1 MISANWCYQKLP
13 TTPKLTEFNNFLL
26 VCRFLGKNLSNF
38 ISPDLKLHNRYCH
51 NENGSKGVPCTM
63 SLYTFHRKILLHF
76 DNFVSTIYF
85 HIIVTSYHRP
95 FFSVCKWK
103 NSAPF
108 LLAAFVLTTKGTEY
122 KVAFRLLTE
131 WRFPE
136 WRFSKYN

>member
-1 MISANWCYQKLP
+1 MLSKASHY
-13 TTPKLTEFNNFLL
+13 TPKLSEFNNFLL

-103 NSAPF
+103 N
-108 LLAAFVLTTKGTEY
+108 TKGQ
-122 KVAFRLLTE
+122 LI
-131 WRFPE
+131 
-136 WRFSKYN
+136 SKGLFDVIVSTKKPTKFF